1 MSDTKKPAK
10 SEGFSADERAA
21 MKERAK
27 ELKAN
32 ASKEAAE
39 KQVLAVIAEMPEQDR
54 ALAERLHAL
63 VTASAP
69 ELSPKLWYGSPAYAK
84 DGKVICF
91 FQVAS
96 KYDTRYL
103 NFGFSDS
110 ANLDEG
116 GVWATSFAVV
126 ELTSADE
133 AMIGKLVQK
142 AAR

>member
-1 MSDTKKPAK
+1 
-10 SEGFSADERAA
+10 

-32 ASKEAAE
+32 ASKETAE
-39 KQVLAVIAEMPEQDR
+39 KQVLAVITDMPEGDR
-54 ALAERLHAL
+54 TLAERLHTL
-63 VTASAP
+63 VMASAP

-84 DGKVICF
+84 DGEVICF

-110 ANLDEG
+110 ANLDQG

-126 ELTSADE
+126 ELTAADE
-133 AMIGKLVQK
+133 VMIGKLVER